1 MGQLT
6 CAFHYRDRHIFVRL
20 YVLYVRPHLEFSS
33 PACAPW
39 TEGDRNVLEK
49 VQKKA
54 IGMVSGLVG
63 KVYEERL
70 KELGLQALEERR
82 HQADMCMMHKIMHS
96 MGGIEHG
103 AWSLVREGL
112 TVRE

>member
-1 MGQLT
+1 
-6 CAFHYRDRHIFVRL
+6 
-20 YVLYVRPHLEFSS
+20 
-33 PACAPW
+33 
-39 TEGDRNVLEK
+39 
-49 VQKKA
+49 
-54 IGMVSGLVG
+54 MVSGLVG

>member
-1 MGQLT
+1 M
-6 CAFHYRDRHIFVRL
+6 RHG
-20 YVLYVRPHLEFSS
+20 
-33 PACAPW
+33 W

-103 AWSLVREGL
+103 AWFEKA
-112 TVRE
+112 